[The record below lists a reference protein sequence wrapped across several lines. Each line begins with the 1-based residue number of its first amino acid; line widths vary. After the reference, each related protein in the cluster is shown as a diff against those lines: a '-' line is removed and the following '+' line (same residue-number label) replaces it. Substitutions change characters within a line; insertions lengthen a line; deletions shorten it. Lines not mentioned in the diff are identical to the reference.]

1 MSRSRPE
8 GPEGTRAATVLD
20 LINEVRG
27 PCFICSR
34 EAFSG
39 LHFKFQPVCLSC
51 APNSLAGAV
60 MQEFTETEEEAIA
73 AGGAQAGAYLDSIGK
88 TDLAELTPEQWT
100 KFLGTF
106 FHGYSVHMRE
116 AARANP
122 PF

>member
-1 MSRSRPE
+1 MSPSERH
-8 GPEGTRAATVLD
+8 GARAATVSD

-27 PCFICSR
+27 PCFICKR

-39 LHFKFQPVCLSC
+39 LAFRFKPVCLAC

-60 MQEFTETEEEAIA
+60 MQEFTETEAEAIE
-73 AGGAQAGAYLDSIGK
+73 AGGAVAGTYLEAIGK
-88 TDLAELTPEQWT
+88 TDLAELTPDQWH

-106 FHGYSVHMRE
+106 LHGYSTAMRE
-116 AARANP
+116 AARTNP